1 MSFVCVQV
9 DLGNQEKNVVRIGEY
24 NFEGTFIDTL
34 GTEMI
39 FDTNSSTE
47 INWLSRTEKVLVLNP
62 LIKK

>member
-9 DLGNQEKNVVRIGEY
+9 DLGNREKNAVRIGEY

-47 INWLSRTEKVLVLNP
+47 INWLGRTEKVLVLNP

>member
-1 MSFVCVQV
+1 VCVQV